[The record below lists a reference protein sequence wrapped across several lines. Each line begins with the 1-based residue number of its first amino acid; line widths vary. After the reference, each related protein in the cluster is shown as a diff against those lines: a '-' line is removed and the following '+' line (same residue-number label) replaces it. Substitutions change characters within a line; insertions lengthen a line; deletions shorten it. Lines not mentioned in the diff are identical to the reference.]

1 MPVPINSQT
10 ARLLTPE
17 GRQEALENMG
27 LPSSLSRLAAL
38 LSPDPTVPYSFASLK
53 LLDLPM
59 RRAAVLARARM
70 AEALSKLSLPDPDLV
85 WAFLARH
92 PRTVEVRSVT
102 HSLPKPP
109 GLPHRVVGETRFP
122 DRPFLGEPVQ
132 VTINRRAPDRPGA
145 LAREL
150 ATAATG
156 LAGKSGEPLPGLI
169 PTYLGHTKLFQQFGP
184 AGVEDKLLP
193 LLFDR
198 PNWVQVLDQPR
209 ALHALQDWFPPLPL
223 LPPAGSVR

>member
-27 LPSSLSRLAAL
+27 LASPIAKLAAMVA
-38 LSPDPTVPYSFASLK
+38 PDPTTPYSFGALK
-53 LLDLPM
+53 LMDLPM

-70 AEALSKLSLPDPDLV
+70 ADALSKLGLPDPELL
-85 WAFLARH
+85 WTFLARH
-92 PRTVEVRSVT
+92 PRPVEVNSVT
-102 HSLPKPP
+102 RPLPKPP
-109 GLPHRVVGETRFP
+109 GVPGRVVGETRFP
-122 DRPFLGEPVQ
+122 ETPLGNDAVQ
-132 VTINRRAPDRPGA
+132 VSISRRAPDRPGA
-145 LAREL
+145 LAHEL

-169 PTYLGHTKLFQQFGP
+169 PSYLGHTKLFQQFGP